1 MESSYILQITSTML
15 QGAKITI
22 LVFFVVIIASLP
34 LGFIVTLLGRSKFK
48 PLSYLITI
56 YITIMRGTPLILQ
69 LIFVFYALP
78 NIPVIG
84 KYLVLD
90 RIPAALLAFTL
101 NYAAYFAE
109 IFRGGLLAID
119 KGQSEAAK
127 VLGFN
132 KVQTFIHII
141 IPQMI
146 RVTLPA
152 LSNESITLVK
162 DTSLLTV
169 ISIAEISYVAKTA
182 VTRDASVTPLII
194 AGILYLLLILILTI
208 ILRLIEK
215 KFSYTS
221 KSLWA

>member
-1 MESSYILQITSTML
+1 MDSNYILNITSTML

-22 LVFFVVIIASLP
+22 LVFFVVLIASIP
-34 LGFIVTLLGRSKFK
+34 LGFFVTLLSKSKFK
-48 PLSYLITI
+48 PVSWLINI

-69 LIFVFYALP
+69 LFFVYFALP
-78 NIPVIG
+78 YVPLIG
-84 KYLVLD
+84 PYIELD
-90 RIPAALLAFTL
+90 RLQAALTAFIL

-109 IFRGGLLAID
+109 IFRGGLMAID
-119 KGQSEAAK
+119 KGQYEAAK

-132 KVQTFIHII
+132 KIQTFIDII

-146 RVTLPA
+146 RVSLPA

-182 VTRDASVTPLII
+182 VTRDASVFPLVI
-194 AGILYLLLILILTI
+194 AGALYLLLILILTI

-215 KFSYTS
+215 KFSYAS
-221 KSLWA
+221 KSL

>member
-1 MESSYILQITSTML
+1 MEMDYVVQITSTML
-15 QGAKITI
+15 QGAKITV

-48 PLSYLITI
+48 PLSFLITI

-69 LIFVFYALP
+69 LIFVFYAVP
-78 NIPVIG
+78 QIPVIG

-182 VTRDASVTPLII
+182 VTRDASVTPLLI

-208 ILRLIEK
+208 VLRLIEK

-221 KSLWA
+221 KSL

>member
-1 MESSYILQITSTML
+1 MDINYVLNITLTML
-15 QGAKITI
+15 QGAKITV
-22 LVFFVVIIASLP
+22 LVFFIVIIASIP
-34 LGFIVTLLGRSKFK
+34 LGFFITLLGRSKFR
-48 PLSYLITI
+48 PIGWIVNI

-69 LIFVFYALP
+69 LFFVYFALP
-78 NIPVIG
+78 YIPLIG
-84 KYLVLD
+84 PYITMERL
-90 RIPAALLAFTL
+90 PAALIAFIL

-109 IFRGGLLAID
+109 IFRGGLMAID
-119 KGQSEAAK
+119 KGQNEAAK

-132 KVQTFIHII
+132 KIQTFIHII

-146 RVTLPA
+146 RVSLPA

-182 VTRDASVTPLII
+182 VTRDASVFPLVI
-194 AGILYLLLILILTI
+194 AGALYLLLILILTI

-215 KFSYTS
+215 KFSYAS
-221 KSLWA
+221 KSL

>member
-56 YITIMRGTPLILQ
+56 YIAIMRGTPLILQ

-221 KSLWA
+221 KSL

>member
-1 MESSYILQITSTML
+1 MEMDYIVQITTTML
-15 QGAKITI
+15 QGAKITL

-78 NIPVIG
+78 NIPYIG

-90 RIPAALLAFTL
+90 RISAALLAFTL

-109 IFRGGLLAID
+109 IFRGGLMAID

-132 KVQTFIHII
+132 KIQTFIYII

-152 LSNESITLVK
+152 LSNEAITLVK

-169 ISIAEISYVAKTA
+169 ISIAEISYIAKTA
-182 VTRDASVTPLII
+182 VTRDASVVPLII

-208 ILRLIEK
+208 ILRMIEK

-221 KSLWA
+221 KAI

>member
-1 MESSYILQITSTML
+1 
-15 QGAKITI
+15 
-22 LVFFVVIIASLP
+22 
-34 LGFIVTLLGRSKFK
+34 
-48 PLSYLITI
+48 
-56 YITIMRGTPLILQ
+56 
-69 LIFVFYALP
+69 
-78 NIPVIG
+78 
-84 KYLVLD
+84 
-90 RIPAALLAFTL
+90 
-101 NYAAYFAE
+101 
-109 IFRGGLLAID
+109 
-119 KGQSEAAK
+119 
-127 VLGFN
+127 
-132 KVQTFIHII
+132 
-141 IPQMI
+141 MI

-221 KSLWA
+221 KSL